1 MMHNLNQQ
9 EQIEKLRREEAL
21 RRAAAGLQ
29 TTDDKTP
36 KQPGRPALA
45 RLGAALS
52 SAGDYLQERYDA
64 PSPQNYGLE
73 SA

>member
-1 MMHNLNQQ
+1 MMHNLSQQ

-21 RRAAAGLQ
+21 RRAAAGQQ
-29 TTDDKTP
+29 TTDDDTP
-36 KQPGRPALA
+36 KQQRRPALA

-52 SAGDYLQERYDA
+52 NAGDYLQERYDD
-64 PSPQNYGLE
+64 STSRNYGLE